1 MNILCGAFLSWR
13 KAGEPLHEA
22 HVEGIIGARWIYP
35 EFIGN
40 FSMQAWK
47 DSVMCF
53 AHIPE
58 LFSLVEHLTAG
69 PVEVNSCLA
78 FQKDYAPK

>member
-1 MNILCGAFLSWR
+1 MKPTWKGLLGH
-13 KAGEPLHEA
+13 AGLAVSLLEIFQCKHE
-22 HVEGIIGARWIYP
+22 
-35 EFIGN
+35 
-40 FSMQAWK
+40 K
-47 DSVMCF
+47 SVMCF

-78 FQKDYAPK
+78 FQKDYALK